1 MKASTYAEQKVAERT
16 RMRNV
21 LHQEKEFSE
30 GLWEHAQAIILVL
43 DVRGCIIRYNPY
55 LEDLTGIPHREVK
68 GLDWFERFVPE
79 RERERQRDI
88 FEETVRSDTSA
99 AISSL
104 LTESGRERRISWS
117 NKSLKNMAGR
127 AVAMLAVGQDITELN
142 QAQQRALQAERL
154 AGIGQMIT
162 GLAHESRNALQRIQ
176 ACAEMLELEVEGNGE
191 ALDLVHRIK
200 LAQDHMHRLFDEVRG
215 YAAPVNLDRSAC
227 QLGSVWREAWELLLP
242 QWEGRIAEMIA
253 RTDGAELGFY
263 GDHFRLV
270 QLFRILFEN
279 SLAACPDPVRIEIT
293 CRPATLGNATGI
305 RVSVRDNG
313 AGLNQEQR
321 EALVRAV
328 LYDEDQGYGPGA
340 GHRPAHCRSP
350 RRTDHRRGR
359 LPARRGD
366 CGYASLCGTGMN
378 HRRYWNGRTDRVR
391 LESPHPQGLLA
402 VRSSVSSSPTLT
414 RANRGEDMS
423 DVPPTTEESTT
434 EEQGPCTA
442 PHPAKET
449 SPLRLIVL
457 LLVFGVAL
465 AGLLYDYTIA
475 RPAIKKADQ
484 TIQGLLE
491 GSIKDPSGD
500 GAVTEDEVQSLLG
513 SKPSSVTQLEN
524 GKIEV
529 YSWRSGLPYR
539 TYDLYV
545 VYSGQKLPLLHSA
558 TTNEEPTGS
567 QLPEKTASRK
577 DVDRRRSQEPRA
589 ATTHGSGRPRSRPG
603 RKENETRS
611 QGSRRGGGRWR
622 RFRGHDG
629 SHGRTG
635 SHEGTGQRGAG
646 AGG

>member
-1 MKASTYAEQKVAERT
+1 MEPNQFFQRYQQLQQYVRWSRADVERVLIVGKTVSPHFPALIDDFYAVLREHPAALRVITGGEAQIASLKKSLAGWLSQLFAGVYDEDYVEYRSHVGRRHVAIELNQVYTHAALSRLRSGMIDVLREHWTGTAAALFDAIGSLNKLLDLDLAIIEDAYESEHVHRQKVAERT

-43 DVRGCIIRYNPY
+43 DVHGCIIRYNPY

-99 AISSL
+99 AVSSL

-200 LAQDHMHRLFDEVRG
+200 LAQNHVHRLFDEVRG

-242 QWEGRIAEMIA
+242 QWEGRIAEMTA

-293 CRPATLGNATGI
+293 CGPATLGNAKGI

-313 AGLNQEQR
+313 SGLNQEQR
-321 EALVRAV
+321 EHLFEPF
-328 LYDEDQGYGPGA
+328 Y
-340 GHRPAHCRSP
+340 
-350 RRTDHRRGR
+350 TTKTK
-359 LPARRGD
+359 
-366 CGYASLCGTGMN
+366 GTG
-378 HRRYWNGRTDRVR
+378 
-391 LESPHPQGLLA
+391 LGLA
-402 VRSSVSSSPTLT
+402 IAQRIVEAHGGQIT
-414 RANRGEDMS
+414 AGED
-423 DVPPTTEESTT
+423 
-434 EEQGPCTA
+434 
-442 PHPAKET
+442 
-449 SPLRLIVL
+449 
-457 LLVFGVAL
+457 
-465 AGLLYDYTIA
+465 
-475 RPAIKKADQ
+475 
-484 TIQGLLE
+484 
-491 GSIKDPSGD
+491 
-500 GAVTEDEVQSLLG
+500 
-513 SKPSSVTQLEN
+513 
-524 GKIEV
+524 
-529 YSWRSGLPYR
+529 
-539 TYDLYV
+539 
-545 VYSGQKLPLLHSA
+545 SA
-558 TTNEEPTGS
+558 
-567 QLPEKTASRK
+567 
-577 DVDRRRSQEPRA
+577 
-589 ATTHGSGRPRSRPG
+589 
-603 RKENETRS
+603 
-611 QGSRRGGGRWR
+611 
-622 RFRGHDG
+622 
-629 SHGRTG
+629 
-635 SHEGTGQRGAG
+635 RGAEIVVILPHV
-646 AGG
+646 APE